1 MVLLIQ
7 SKQPATQ
14 NQKLQVSK
22 PKSEAEAQRIEM
34 VRAKCETDII
44 VPNWDRTGKMIQQA
58 PAKTANIR
66 GQT

>member
-7 SKQPATQ
+7 SKQHATQ

-34 VRAKCETDII
+34 VRAK
-44 VPNWDRTGKMIQQA
+44 
-58 PAKTANIR
+58 TANIR